1 MTTEQQRIN
10 RLAHDLADLGIDK
23 IIKLNSRSRAPM
35 WKRLLQGGLEPVLSA
50 APLVA
55 IFAIG
60 YFATHA
66 VFLVIEW
73 VML

>member
-1 MTTEQQRIN
+1 MTQELQQYVDWLIESGN
-10 RLAHDLADLGIDK
+10 AQ
-23 IIKLNSRSRAPM
+23 IIERNSRSRTPM
-35 WKRLLQGGLEPVLSA
+35 LKRLLQGGLECVLSA
-50 APLVA
+50 APFVA

-60 YFATHA
+60 YLATHA

>member
-1 MTTEQQRIN
+1 MTQELQQYVNWLIESGNAQILQR
-10 RLAHDLADLGIDK
+10 
-23 IIKLNSRSRAPM
+23 NSRSLTPK

-50 APLVA
+50 APFVA

-66 VFLVIEW
+66 VFLAIEW